1 MADYVRLLRA
11 LGVKVG
17 LCEIQGRRP
26 SQEDNLQ
33 VGIREIKDFPLL
45 SSVDQNEVFTQTFAQ
60 LQKQYGQVR
69 QTGSTCCSVTAWI
82 DPQTSILQV
91 ATASAGDSTAFL
103 IIIDEAL
110 ESVVQA
116 KRLNELH
123 NPDPHIN
130 YSEYERVAKIDV
142 PTRYENS
149 GPLRLNGQLAV
160 TRGFGDKQFE
170 KFGLLHTPEVF
181 ATHKTLSPTQKA
193 FIVLACDGL
202 TEERVV
208 INNRGQHVQKAA
220 LSVDGIANIVN
231 TMRKKRPL
239 DQIAEHLVD
248 SAYVNGSHDN
258 ISAAVFEVSATPTS
272 AVICDGHNGLISEAI
287 GENFYPVLQHNINE
301 RLLIN
306 SKPKVVEDIVN
317 KTRRHLDFVTTE
329 IVTEIFKSRAL
340 RQIFTRKNDFDD
352 KLTPKALMKLIVSGH
367 TDTVAAFLEKYKKS
381 PVWKAAGSKK
391 LASLIIQYGYT
402 KSVLKTIQHPDPVQ
416 AINKT
421 RILFKDPDIRHQ
433 LEKGHGYWGWLMVK
447 LGWTKGQRLV
457 KFFDSKH
464 KAIKRI
470 TELEVARRTAN
481 KK

>member
-1 MADYVRLLRA
+1 MTDYVQLLRA
-11 LGVKVG
+11 AGAKVG

-26 SQEDNLQ
+26 SQEDSLQ
-33 VGIREIKDFPLL
+33 VGIRETRDFPAL
-45 SSVDQNEVFTQTFAQ
+45 SMVEQNEVLTRTFAQ
-60 LQKQYGQVR
+60 LQKQFGQVKT
-69 QTGSTCCSVTAWI
+69 TGSTCCAVTAWI
-82 DPQTSILQV
+82 NAETNSLQV
-91 ATASAGDSTAFL
+91 VTASAGDSCAYL

-130 YSEYERVAKIDV
+130 YSEFERVAAIAE
-142 PTRYENS
+142 PTRFENH
-149 GPLRLNGQLAV
+149 GPLRLNGELAV
-160 TRGFGDKQFE
+160 TRGFGDKYYE
-170 KFGLLHTPEVF
+170 KFGLLHTPEIS
-181 ATHKTLSPTQKA
+181 AMHKTLSATQKA

-231 TMRKKRPL
+231 TMRRKRPL

-258 ISAAVFEVSATPTS
+258 ISVAVFYVTATPTS
-272 AVICDGHNGLISEAI
+272 AVICDGHNGEISKDI
-287 GENFYPVLQHNINE
+287 GENFYPTLQRNINE

-306 SKPKVVEDIVN
+306 TKPKVVEAIIN
-317 KTRRHLDFVTTE
+317 KTENHLKNVTAE
-329 IVTEIFKSRAL
+329 IVAEIFKSEAL
-340 RQIFTRKNDFDD
+340 RKIFIHKNALD
-352 KLTPKALMKLIVSGH
+352 KNLSNKALMKLILTEHV
-367 TDTVAAFLEKYKKS
+367 DKVAIFAEKFKKS
-381 PVWKAAGSKK
+381 TIWKAAGSKK
-391 LASLIIQYGYT
+391 LASLVIQYGYT
-402 KSVLKTIQHPDPVQ
+402 KAVLKTMQHPDPVQ

-421 RILFKDPDIRHQ
+421 RSLFKDPNIRHQ
-433 LEKGHGYWGWLMVK
+433 LEKGHGYWGWLFAK

-457 KFFDSKH
+457 KFFDSKQ
-464 KAIKRI
+464 KVMKQI
-470 TELEVARRTAN
+470 TELESNRKVIH